1 MPSLS
6 GMREPCSAE
15 GRGPGSH
22 IEEESGSAY
31 VALIQHEMEARRLG
45 LRRLELLTRINR
57 ARLGRI
63 LHRDPAKRHAMTLAE
78 FQALLRALGIDPIEA
93 IVIVELIENL
103 ADTHDARFAKL
114 AVMMSTLLRGLPQR
128 VVAAL
133 SEVDGMDGSE
143 IRKEWGTYFQSAVV
157 NRMVQEVGNILARR
171 ARLNADEDP
180 FSF

>member
-1 MPSLS
+1 MASLA
-6 GMREPCSAE
+6 GVQEPCCAE
-15 GRGPGSH
+15 GVGPGSRTD
-22 IEEESGSAY
+22 EEGGGAY
-31 VALIQHEMEARRLG
+31 VALIQHEMKARRLG
-45 LRRLELLTRINR
+45 LRRLELMTRINR

-63 LHRDPAKRHAMTLAE
+63 LHRDPAKRHAMTLVE

-103 ADTHDARFAKL
+103 ENSYDERFAKL

-143 IRKEWGTYFQSAVV
+143 IRTEWAPTP
-157 NRMVQEVGNILARR
+157 R
-171 ARLNADEDP
+171 AP
-180 FSF
+180 S